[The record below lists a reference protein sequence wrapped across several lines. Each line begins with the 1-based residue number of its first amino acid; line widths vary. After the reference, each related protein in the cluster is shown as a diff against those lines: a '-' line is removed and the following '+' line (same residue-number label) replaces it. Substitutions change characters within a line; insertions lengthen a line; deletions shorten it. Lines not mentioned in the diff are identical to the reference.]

1 MINLRNIEINTARWL
16 DQNRRWLIKGIL
28 IFAVL
33 VLGAEMIPGVILGNR
48 YPSLFFMFYVLV
60 AGLIILL
67 RWPLLGLL
75 AIPPA
80 GAFIRFVGPS
90 GLNAAMG
97 IVAVMV
103 GVWLLKMMVEE
114 KSIRL
119 IISRATMPILLLLL
133 VSIISFFVGQLPW
146 YVNAQHAP
154 MTAQMGGLGI
164 FVLSAG
170 AFLLTAHLI
179 KDVRELETLM
189 WVFLGL
195 GGGYVLGR
203 AVGWGLIDRVY
214 TLGFSAGSMFW
225 TWLVALAFSQA
236 VFNQR
241 LKVFWRMAAGGL
253 ALLTFSVAYFQASDW
268 KSGWLP
274 PLAAIAAMI
283 ALRYRRLAVLM
294 IPLAIDPILS
304 MARSLIMTDQ
314 YSWGTRLDAW
324 EIVIRIVQAN
334 PILGLGFANYYWITP
349 LFRIRG
355 YAVNFN
361 SHNQYLDILAQTGL
375 VGLVLFL
382 WFFWEMAYLSNR
394 MLRTMPEGFP
404 RSYVF
409 GAFGGLIGTL
419 VASLLVDWVLPFVY
433 NIGLTGFRASV
444 LAWLFL
450 GGLIALERLYKN
462 RSVASQENV

>member
-1 MINLRNIEINTARWL
+1 MFNLREVETHTARWL
-16 DQNRRWLIKGIL
+16 DQNRWNLVRGFL

-33 VLGAEMIPGVILGNR
+33 ILGAEMIPGVILGNR
-48 YPSLFFMFYVLV
+48 FPTLFFMAYVLLV
-60 AGLIILL
+60 GLIILL

-75 AIPPA
+75 AIPLA
-80 GAFIRFVGPS
+80 GAFVRFIGPS

-97 IVAVMV
+97 IVAGMV

-119 IISRATMPILLLLL
+119 IVSRTTMPILLLLL
-133 VSIISFFVGQLPW
+133 VSIVSFFVGQLPW

-154 MTAQMGGLGI
+154 MTAQVGGLGI

-179 KDVRELETLM
+179 KDVRGLEILT
-189 WVFLGL
+189 WVFLVL

-203 AVGWGLIDRVY
+203 AVKWGMIDRVY

-225 TWLVALAFSQA
+225 TWLVTLAFSQA

-241 LKVFWRMAAGGL
+241 LKIIWRIIAGGVVL
-253 ALLTFSVAYFQASDW
+253 VTLYVAYFQASDW

-283 ALRYRRLAVLM
+283 GLRYRRLAILM
-294 IPLAIDPILS
+294 IPVAIDPILS
-304 MARSLIMTDQ
+304 MTRSLITTDE

-324 EIVIRIVQAN
+324 EIVIQIVRAN
-334 PILGLGFANYYWITP
+334 PILGLGFANYYWVTP

-361 SHNQYLDILAQTGL
+361 SHNQYLDILAQTGV
-375 VGLVLFL
+375 VGLLLFL
-382 WFFWEMAYLSNR
+382 WFFWEMARLASR
-394 MLRTMPEGFP
+394 MLRATPGGFP
-404 RSYVF
+404 RSYVL

-444 LAWLFL
+444 LAWMFL
-450 GGLIALERLYKN
+450 GGLISLEQFYKKP
-462 RSVASQENV
+462 SAVAHEIV